1 MAWVTTQFGRLY
13 LCFRYGSSSARS
25 ALCRE
30 PLHVPS
36 NRGAMAE
43 AKRLASKLQLEI
55 DAGTFDYG
63 SWFPNSLRLQK
74 LGLKPKELPT
84 FAAFTEQTWLPLKTL
99 AVKHSTHAYYQDVYS
114 ALLSKSELANRRL
127 NELSPEDIDR
137 WRLWIDSRRTA
148 AGQKLSARR
157 KNMARDVLCQILELA
172 RQHYRIDDLRSGLRV
187 FRDADEPDGE
197 GSGSDDEIRPFAPD
211 EVERIVDA
219 AEGWEKSLVALYF
232 FTGLRRGEGLGL
244 TWNNV
249 FPEDGHLTV
258 THSVGRYGRT
268 KPKTTASRR
277 KVQFG
282 PRVRAE
288 LLAQRRRVEL
298 SSAYV
303 FPNQAGSA
311 LNPRWLAQA
320 LWRRVVERADVQ
332 YRPIGQTRHTY
343 AVLMLQRGAPLE
355 WLQRQMGH
363 TTLQMLIRHYW
374 RYMQGHDLRADEMS
388 LLERAA
394 GATVG
399 TAPPKLLI

>member
-1 MAWVTTQFGRLY
+1 MAWVTTQFGRLF
-13 LCFRYGSSSARS
+13 LCFRFGSGAEKT

-30 PLHVPS
+30 PLHVAAS
-36 NRGAMAE
+36 REAKAE
-43 AKRLASKLQLEI
+43 AKRLAAKLQLEI
-55 DAGTFDYG
+55 DARTFDYAA
-63 SWFPNSLRLQK
+63 WFPTSSRLRK
-74 LGLKPKELPT
+74 LGLKPRELPT
-84 FAAFTEQTWLPLKTL
+84 LASFTQETWLPLKTL
-99 AVKHSTHAYYQDVYS
+99 AVRRSTRAYYQDVYS
-114 ALLSKSELANRRL
+114 ALLAKSELANCRL
-127 NELSPEDIDR
+127 NELSLEDIDR

-148 AGQKLSARR
+148 AGDKLSARR

-172 RQHYRIDDLRSGLRV
+172 RQHYRIDDLTLGLRV
-187 FRDADEPDGE
+187 FRDADEADGE
-197 GSGSDDEIRPFAPD
+197 GSDSDDEIHPFAPD
-211 EVERIVDA
+211 EVERIVEA

-249 FPEDGHLTV
+249 FPDDGHLIV

-311 LNPRWLAQA
+311 LNQRWLAQE
-320 LWRRVVERADVQ
+320 LWRRVVERAGVQ

-343 AVLMLQRGAPLE
+343 AVMMLQRGAPLA

-374 RYMQGHDLRADEMS
+374 RYMQAHDLRADEMS
-388 LLERAA
+388 RLERAA

-399 TAPPKLLI
+399 EASPKILI

>member
-1 MAWVTTQFGRLY
+1 MAWVTTQFGRLF
-13 LCFRYGSSSARS
+13 LCFRYGSSSGGP

-30 PLHVPS
+30 PLHVPA
-36 NRGAMAE
+36 NREAKAE

-63 SWFPNSLRLQK
+63 SWFPNSARLQK

-84 FAAFTEQTWLPLKTL
+84 FGAFTEQTWLPLKTL
-99 AVKHSTHAYYQDVYS
+99 AVRHSTRAYYQDVYS

-148 AGQKLSARR
+148 AGERLSARR

-172 RQHYRIDDLRSGLRV
+172 RQHYRIDDLTPGLRV
-187 FRDADEPDGE
+187 FRHTDEPDNE
-197 GSGSDDEIRPFAPD
+197 GSDSDDDIHPFAPD

-244 TWNNV
+244 TWSNV
-249 FPEDGHLTV
+249 FPDDGYLVV

-268 KPKTTASRR
+268 RPKTTASRR

-288 LLAQRRRVEL
+288 LLAQRRRIKL

-311 LNPRWLAQA
+311 LNQRWLAQE
-320 LWRRVVERADVQ
+320 LWRRVLERSRVR

-343 AVLMLQRGAPLE
+343 AVMMLQRGAPLA

-374 RYMQGHDLRADEMS
+374 RYMQAHDLRAEEMAR
-388 LLERAA
+388 LEHAA
-394 GATVG
+394 GPTVRENS
-399 TAPPKLLI
+399 ARLLI